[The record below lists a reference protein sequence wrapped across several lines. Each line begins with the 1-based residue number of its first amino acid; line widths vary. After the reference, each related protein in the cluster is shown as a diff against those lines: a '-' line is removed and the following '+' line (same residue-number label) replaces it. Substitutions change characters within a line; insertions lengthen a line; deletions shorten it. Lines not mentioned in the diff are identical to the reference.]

1 MNALLNIG
9 CGATFHPAWTNL
21 DAMPLSPEVV
31 PHDVRAGLP
40 FPENQFE
47 AVYASH
53 VLEHLEPDAGLRLLR
68 ECHRVL
74 RPGALARIVVPD
86 LETIARTY
94 LQCLEGAGL
103 GDAQA
108 EERYD
113 WMMLELYDQAVRT
126 ASGGAMAACLEQPRS
141 EAQRRFIAARVGEQ
155 AAPARPATSADS
167 FTGRVRR
174 ASTAALGRARA
185 RAARAFAY
193 GLLGGEGAAALR
205 EGLFRRSGE
214 VHQWMYDRF
223 SLSRA
228 LKRAGFADVAMRAA
242 DESAIEGFAGYGLET
257 AGGQPRKPDSLYVE
271 GRKPRA

>member
-1 MNALLNIG
+1 MSALLNIG
-9 CGATFHPAWTNL
+9 CGATFHSAWTNL
-21 DAMPLSPEVV
+21 DARPLAPEVV

-40 FPENQFE
+40 FPENRFQ

-53 VLEHLEPDAGLRLLR
+53 VLEHLAPEAGLRLLR

-74 RPGALARIVVPD
+74 RPDGIARIVVPD

-94 LQCLEGAGL
+94 LQCLEGASK

-126 ASGGAMAACLEQPRS
+126 ASGGAMAACLEQPHS
-141 EAQRRFIAARVGEQ
+141 EAQRRFIAGRVGD
-155 AAPARPATSADS
+155 AHAHTSPGPSSFARRA
-167 FTGRVRR
+167 RR
-174 ASTAALGRARA
+174 ASRNARV
-185 RAARAFAY
+185 RAAQACAY
-193 GLLGGEGAAALR
+193 ALLRGEGAAALQ

-223 SLSRA
+223 SISRA
-228 LKRAGFADVAMRAA
+228 LKKAGFADVATRAA
-242 DESAIEGFAGYGLET
+242 DESAIEGFPRYGLET
-257 AGGQPRKPDSLYVE
+257 AGGRARKPDSLYVE
-271 GRKPRA
+271 GRKPQA